1 MTVEQVSVV
10 DWIAGQPG
18 GLSATAGPVSAP
30 AVVAGVHRPATR
42 LARILRLEG
51 TGAPLASALADFIG
65 QARSRGCVTIR
76 AELADDQAV
85 DVATLETAGF
95 QPVPTVVHQSQPAPG
110 VVRLA
115 LNLGGPAAER
125 RVTYYGQSTDFT
137 CGPVAL
143 MLAGHRLDPAAPVDR
158 AREVALW
165 RQATTVHA
173 PGGPGGCDP
182 MGMACAATR
191 MGLRARIIST
201 TEGPFLLDRAP
212 DERTRDLMS
221 FVQAGFREEAKGLN
235 ISVEVREW
243 TLDDL
248 RTVVSAGGLAI
259 VLIEQ
264 TLMTG
269 HDTPHWILAYAE
281 EDGVVLVDD
290 PWVDPGNWET
300 AIDRFAVPID
310 FKVLD
315 RMAWCG
321 ATTRCRVVLLLSGL
335 QPGGDG
341 Q

>member
-1 MTVEQVSVV
+1 MTASPSSVA
-10 DWIAGQPG
+10 DWIAGHPG
-18 GLSATAGPVSAP
+18 GFSATAGPAEAP
-30 AVVAGVHRPATR
+30 TADRAVVAGVHRPATR
-42 LARILRLEG
+42 LARILRIEG
-51 TGAPLASALADFIG
+51 TGAPLTAAVANFID
-65 QARSRGCVTIR
+65 QARGRGCVTIR
-76 AELADDQAV
+76 CELADDRRSEIA
-85 DVATLETAGF
+85 ALETAGF
-95 QPVPTVVHQSQPAPG
+95 ERVPAAVHQSQPARG

-115 LNLGGPAAER
+115 LNRGGPNSER

-182 MGMACAATR
+182 MGMACAAVR
-191 MGLRARIIST
+191 MGLRVRIIST
-201 TEGPFLLDRAP
+201 TEGPFLLDRAAN
-212 DERTRDLMS
+212 ERTRELMR
-221 FVQAGFREEAKGLN
+221 FVQAGFREEARGLN
-235 ISVEVREW
+235 IPVEIREW

-248 RTVVSAGGLAI
+248 RAAVSAGGLAI
-259 VLIEQ
+259 ILIEQ

-281 EDGVVLVDD
+281 EDGVVLIDD

-300 AIDRFAVPID
+300 DTDKFAVPID
-310 FKVLD
+310 FNILD

-321 ATTRCRVVLLLSGL
+321 TATRCRVVLLLSR
-335 QPGGDG
+335 
-341 Q
+341 

>member
-1 MTVEQVSVV
+1 MTVEQVSVA
-10 DWIAGQPG
+10 DWIAGHPG
-18 GLSATAGPVSAP
+18 GLTTSAGPTEAP
-30 AVVAGVHRPATR
+30 TEIRAVVAGVHRPATR

-51 TGAPLASALADFIG
+51 SGSSLAAALADFIG
-65 QARSRGCVTIR
+65 QAQGRGCLTIR
-76 AELADDQAV
+76 CEIADHETDAI
-85 DVATLETAGF
+85 AALEAAGF
-95 QPVPTVVHQSQPAPG
+95 ERVPAVVHRSQPAPG
-110 VVRLA
+110 MVRLA
-115 LNLGGPAAER
+115 LNRGGPNAER

-201 TEGPFLLDRAP
+201 TEGPFLLDRAAN
-212 DERTRDLMS
+212 ERTRDLMR

-235 ISVEVREW
+235 IPVEIREW

-248 RTVVSAGGLAI
+248 RAAVSAGGLAI

-269 HDTPHWILAYAE
+269 HDTPHWILAYSEA
-281 EDGVVLVDD
+281 DGVVLIDD

-321 ATTRCRVVLLLSGL
+321 ATTRCRVVLLLSR
-335 QPGGDG
+335 
-341 Q
+341 